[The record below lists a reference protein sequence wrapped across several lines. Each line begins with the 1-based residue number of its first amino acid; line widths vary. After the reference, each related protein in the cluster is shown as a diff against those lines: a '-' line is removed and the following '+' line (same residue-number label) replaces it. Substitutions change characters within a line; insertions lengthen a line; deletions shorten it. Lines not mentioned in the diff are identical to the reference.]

1 MNTLQTI
8 YNKLADKTELAKHE
22 VELATI
28 SQIIEIDKKNRD
40 FLNNYKKIIP
50 EIQKA
55 NILLD
60 TIKKQFEVAK
70 QKNKEGFKIAFDQKA
85 ILREYLNQAK
95 ALGIN
100 EADAYKI
107 KEFAS
112 VDKSYDELNI
122 FNNELLKL
130 IQ

>member
-1 MNTLQTI
+1 MNTLQNV
-8 YNKLADKTELAKHE
+8 YDRLSDKTELAKHE
-22 VELATI
+22 VELTTI

-122 FNNELLKL
+122 LNNELLKL

>member
-8 YNKLADKTELAKHE
+8 YNKLSDKTELAKHE
-22 VELATI
+22 VELTTI

-40 FLNNYKKIIP
+40 FINNYKKIIL
-50 EIQKA
+50 EIQKSKV
-55 NILLD
+55 LLD
-60 TIKKQFEVAK
+60 TIKKQFEIAK
-70 QKNKEGFKIAFDQKA
+70 QKNKEGYKIAFDQRA
-85 ILREYLNQAK
+85 IIKEYLNQAK

-112 VDKSYDELNI
+112 ADKSYDELTKLND
-122 FNNELLKL
+122 ELLKL
-130 IQ
+130 F